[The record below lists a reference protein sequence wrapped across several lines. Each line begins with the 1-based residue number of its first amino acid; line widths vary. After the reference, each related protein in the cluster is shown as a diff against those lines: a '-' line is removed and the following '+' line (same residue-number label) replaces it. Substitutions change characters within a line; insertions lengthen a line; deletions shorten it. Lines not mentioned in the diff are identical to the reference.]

1 MENRIPFFGATGF
14 VPAPRSSGFEWSLTT
29 IVVGIIALFL
39 GGYAVYH
46 LFFKPSKS
54 NDLVLEKKEVDP
66 LKVMV
71 DRGKEV

>member
-14 VPAPRSSGFEWSLTT
+14 VPAPSSSGFEWSITT
-29 IVVGIIALFL
+29 IIVGIVALLL
-39 GGYAVYH
+39 GVYAAYH

-66 LKVMV
+66 LRVMV
-71 DRGKEV
+71 DRELEG